1 MNQQDIIQKMQ
12 VLPVIDVPFEIQ
24 RRVDFIKQTLQKS
37 NLKKLVLGISGGI
50 DSTTCGKLAQI
61 AINQLN
67 TDTSDKYEFIFVF
80 ANVGEEHEETLIFAD
95 KCDKH
100 FGLNL
105 IWAEPKVIHEVGKGT
120 KHTIVNFETAE
131 RSGVNGNF
139 EEYIKKFGIP
149 NYQNMTCTREL
160 KERPITSYARS
171 IGWKN
176 KDYKTAIGIR
186 RDEIDRMSKN
196 KEKLNLFYPLI
207 ELKPTTKGDVNA
219 FWNTMPFRLEITGW
233 EGNCKTCWKK
243 SFRKLATCS
252 VHHPKWFEFN
262 NKMISKYE
270 DHVPTR
276 DRNKLIIP
284 IRFFRG
290 NKTVEE
296 IFEIAKQPKFKEADD
311 ENRQYDYHTQ
321 AQLDL
326 EYDCGISCEPFK

>member
-1 MNQQDIIQKMQ
+1 MNVKKEKIGREKILVSFSAGETSAYMCH
-12 VLPVIDVPFEIQ
+12 L
-24 RRVDFIKQTLQKS
+24 
-37 NLKKLVLGISGGI
+37 LKE
-50 DSTTCGKLAQI
+50 
-61 AINQLN
+61 NY
-67 TDTSDKYEFIFVF
+67 SDKYEFVFVF

-95 KCDKH
+95 KCDKY

-105 IWAEPKVIHEVGKGT
+105 VWVEPKIIHEVGKGT

-131 RSGVNGNF
+131 RSGIGGNF

-149 NYQNMTCTREL
+149 NYQNRTCTREL

-176 KDYKTAIGIR
+176 NDYKTAIGIR
-186 RDEIDRMSKN
+186 ADEIDRISKN
-196 KEKLNLFYPLI
+196 REKLNLFYPLI
-207 ELKPTTKGDVNA
+207 ELKRTTKKDVNA
-219 FWNTMPFRLEITGW
+219 FWDAMPFRLEIAGW

-252 VHHPKWFEFN
+252 VHHPEWFDFN
-262 NKMISKYE
+262 NTMVEKYQN
-270 DHVPTR
+270 HVPTR
-276 DRNKLIIP
+276 DRNKLILP

-296 IFEIAKQPKFKEADD
+296 IFEIAKQPNFKEADD

-321 AQLDL
+321 TQLDL